1 MPKGVPAHDELRR
14 TYYEDGE
21 ANGQKSYCTRD
32 FSGAAL
38 RLAATAGGDGKWQ
51 IANVDTGT
59 VLATSRTTDL
69 MGAWLLSTD
78 EDGMSMP
85 PVDAPLSMSRL
96 AVGHLRGRLLTLA
109 DNLGYRTSN
118 LQVIDGST
126 RSEHSNAFCTGFGR
140 F

>member
-1 MPKGVPAHDELRR
+1 MPAHDELRR

-38 RLAATAGGDGKWQ
+38 RLAATAGGDGTWQ

-69 MGAWLLSTD
+69 MGAWVLSTD
-78 EDGMSMP
+78 EDGMST
-85 PVDAPLSMSRL
+85 PLVSL
-96 AVGHLRGRLLTLA
+96 ARNITYFQSCLVC
-109 DNLGYRTSN
+109 S
-118 LQVIDGST
+118 
-126 RSEHSNAFCTGFGR
+126 
-140 F
+140 